1 MSKKN
6 IGSTIGVLAAVTIGA
21 TAYASTMNNLDKED
35 QSKKVL
41 DSNVS
46 YVDSNLASKVE
57 TVKKDYANEVK
68 NTKFA
73 EKDNKSNRKN
83 EKIETSRN
91 LADPSILES
100 SSEQAIVKAVDKKI
114 KENDVK
120 KIEEDTISNVV
131 EKKNDKVDESVVEKY
146 VSVDSLN
153 IRSSKTDQENNIVGV
168 LNKNDKVSG
177 IIEDGWLKTE
187 KGYINLNFLSDQIVE
202 EKEPEEAQKVEAE
215 KKAEEE
221 AQKVEAEKKAEE
233 EAQKVEAEKK
243 AEEEAQRK
251 EAEKKAEEEAQR
263 KEAEKKAEEE
273 AQRKEA
279 EKKAEEEAQRKEAE
293 KKAEEEAQKPIAY
306 TGWVN
311 IEALNVRSG
320 AGTSSNLLGAVTKGD
335 KLSGELKDGWLKIS
349 YNGQTGFVSA
359 DYLSDT
365 EVAKPA
371 PVVEEKEVNEE
382 KEEAKA
388 VYYTGWVNTPSLRVR
403 SQANTYSNTIGNISK
418 GDKVEGQLANGWL
431 QISYNGQTAYI
442 NASYLSDTEVAKPA
456 PIVEEKTNN
465 IVAEKA
471 SYQNNQVS
479 GSGQQAANIA
489 ASFVGYPYVWGG
501 STPSGFDCSGLVYYA
516 YRQVGVNLNRSS
528 KTQFYNGYSVTN
540 LQAGDLVFF
549 SSDGVIDHVGMI
561 INSNGDFVHASTPS
575 RGVVID
581 NIYSSWYQNSYVGAK
596 RIF

>member
-73 EKDNKSNRKN
+73 EKENKSNRKN

-100 SSEQAIVKAVDKKI
+100 SSEQAIVKAVNKKI

-233 EAQKVEAEKK
+233 EAQK
-243 AEEEAQRK
+243 
-251 EAEKKAEEEAQR
+251 
-263 KEAEKKAEEE
+263 
-273 AQRKEA
+273 
-279 EKKAEEEAQRKEAE
+279 
-293 KKAEEEAQKPIAY
+293 PIAY

-320 AGTSSNLLGAVTKGD
+320 AGTSSNLLGVVTKGD